1 MKKLNELLPC
11 NYDIE
16 IKGIADDS
24 RDVHEGY
31 LFVATKGFNVD
42 HANYIDEAIS
52 RGAAAV
58 VSMVD
63 KDLAVPLVVV
73 DNIND
78 VYRELCWKFFDVDYD
93 KLSLIGI
100 TGTDGKTTTASIVRE
115 LLNDLIPTAY
125 LGTNGLE
132 VLNEIYTTNNT
143 TPGGFE
149 LAKCF
154 SEIEKRDVSSL
165 VMEVSSE
172 ALLHKRVVD
181 LAYDIVA
188 ITNITEDHLNIH
200 GSIENYIK
208 CKLDILNYVKNDG
221 VVIVNG
227 DDFNS
232 QKVSGDNVYKFGFSK
247 NNDYIIE
254 DVSLLPMTTFKIR
267 NNDNVYVIISPLKG
281 LYNVYNVALAFI
293 ICLKKGVGA
302 DKLIEKIRHLNC
314 VNGRGEELN
323 FGQDFTIVLDYAH
336 TYNAIKNILDVY
348 RPLYKEMI
356 VVTGAA
362 GGREKEK
369 RAKIGAL
376 VLDVCDIAI
385 FTMDDPRYEDVGE
398 IIDDLLSSTSGTN
411 YLRINDRVLA
421 IKKAFCLAD
430 KDTVVLIL
438 GKGRDNY
445 MAIEDKKIKYSD
457 YEVIRDYFI

>member
-1 MKKLNELLPC
+1 M
-11 NYDIE
+11 
-16 IKGIADDS
+16 
-24 RDVHEGY
+24 
-31 LFVATKGFNVD
+31 
-42 HANYIDEAIS
+42 
-52 RGAAAV
+52 
-58 VSMVD
+58 
-63 KDLAVPLVVV
+63 
-73 DNIND
+73 
-78 VYRELCWKFFDVDYD
+78 
-93 KLSLIGI
+93 
-100 TGTDGKTTTASIVRE
+100 
-115 LLNDLIPTAY
+115 
-125 LGTNGLE
+125 
-132 VLNEIYTTNNT
+132 
-143 TPGGFE
+143 
-149 LAKCF
+149 
-154 SEIEKRDVSSL
+154 
-165 VMEVSSE
+165 
-172 ALLHKRVVD
+172 
-181 LAYDIVA
+181 
-188 ITNITEDHLNIH
+188 
-200 GSIENYIK
+200 
-208 CKLDILNYVKNDG
+208 
-221 VVIVNG
+221 
-227 DDFNS
+227 
-232 QKVSGDNVYKFGFSK
+232 
-247 NNDYIIE
+247 
-254 DVSLLPMTTFKIR
+254 
-267 NNDNVYVIISPLKG
+267 
-281 LYNVYNVALAFI
+281 ALAFI

-348 RPLYKEMI
+348 RSLYKKMI

>member
-24 RDVHEGY
+24 RDVYEGY

-42 HANYIDEAIS
+42 HADYIDEAIS
-52 RGAAAV
+52 RGAVAV
-58 VSMVD
+58 VSTLD
-63 KDLAVPLVVV
+63 RELSVPLVVV
-73 DNIND
+73 ENVND
-78 VYRELCWKFFDVDYD
+78 VYRELCWKFFDVDYN
-93 KLSLIGI
+93 KFSLIGI

-115 LLNDLIPTAY
+115 LLEESLPTAY

-132 VLNEIYTTNNT
+132 VLDNVYATNNT

-154 SEIEKRDVSSL
+154 NKIEKSDVSSL

-172 ALLHKRVVD
+172 ALLHKRVMD
-181 LAYDIVA
+181 LTYDIVA

-208 CKLDILNYVKNDG
+208 CKLDILNYVKKDG
-221 VVIVNG
+221 VIIVNG
-227 DDFNS
+227 DDFNL
-232 QKVSGDNVYKFGFSK
+232 KEVDGDNVYKFGFNK
-247 NNDYIIE
+247 NNDYVIE
-254 DVSLLPMTTFKIR
+254 DVSFLSATTFKIK
-267 NNDNVYVIISPLKG
+267 NNDKIYAITSPLKG

-293 ICLKKGVGA
+293 ICLKKGINV
-302 DKLIEKIRHLNC
+302 DKLIEKIGHLDC
-314 VNGRGEELN
+314 VKGRGEELN
-323 FGQDFTIVLDYAH
+323 FEQDFTIVLDYAH
-336 TYNAIKNILDVY
+336 TYNAIKNILGLY
-348 RPLYKEMI
+348 RPLYKKMI

-376 VLDVCDIAI
+376 VLDVCDMAI
-385 FTMDDPRYEDVGE
+385 FTMDDPRYEDVE
-398 IIDDLLSSTSGTN
+398 KITDDLLSSTNRDN
-411 YLRINDRVLA
+411 YLKINDRVLA
-421 IKKAFCLAD
+421 IKKAFYLAD

>member
-1 MKKLNELLPC
+1 MT
-11 NYDIE
+11 
-16 IKGIADDS
+16 S
-24 RDVHEGY
+24 
-31 LFVATKGFNVD
+31 
-42 HANYIDEAIS
+42 
-52 RGAAAV
+52 
-58 VSMVD
+58 
-63 KDLAVPLVVV
+63 
-73 DNIND
+73 
-78 VYRELCWKFFDVDYD
+78 
-93 KLSLIGI
+93 
-100 TGTDGKTTTASIVRE
+100 
-115 LLNDLIPTAY
+115 
-125 LGTNGLE
+125 
-132 VLNEIYTTNNT
+132 
-143 TPGGFE
+143 
-149 LAKCF
+149 
-154 SEIEKRDVSSL
+154 

-232 QKVSGDNVYKFGFSK
+232 QKVGGDNVYKFGFSK

-348 RPLYKEMI
+348 RSLYKKMI